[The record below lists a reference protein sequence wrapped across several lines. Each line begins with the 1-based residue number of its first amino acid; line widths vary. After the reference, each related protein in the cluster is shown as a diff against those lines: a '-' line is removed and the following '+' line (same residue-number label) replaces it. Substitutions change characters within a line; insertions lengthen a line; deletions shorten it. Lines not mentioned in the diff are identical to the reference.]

1 MKPVKM
7 RYEVKNRRNYEV
19 SKELLKTKY
28 RKEMWRNVV
37 GVIKK
42 LEGIISVSEAYLLGS
57 FVTKKRRPA
66 DVDFIFLV
74 KTDKNKNERWSLD
87 MVISPDNDY
96 GKLVLEDAEKW
107 MKQKYGTKNYAII
120 KLK

>member
-1 MKPVKM
+1 VKPVKM